1 MAALRAFSK
10 KPVVASRAP
19 ARSRVLCVR
28 ATAQVEK
35 PGVAKFA
42 DSIGLPT
49 DEGIF
54 GFRPFAEV
62 WVGRLA
68 MAGFLTSIIEE
79 AVTGR
84 GTLRQIGLEPS
95 EGLLTGMLAVLGVAV
110 IAGSASTAVK
120 LAQRKMTAKDVA
132 RYKNFLG
139 LNNANDFVQAA
150 AEMKRRGDFTT
161 PGDDLAAIAS
171 AKNDGSPVDAF
182 LSTNEVSEAADAS
195 AAMKA
200 SDGGFLTLTKAEEA
214 QQVAAAAKEMKAPA
228 PSGPAVALAAKTD
241 ILEESMFTS
250 YEAQYARS
258 VELSNGRAAMVGFLA
273 AILVE
278 AGTGNGILGQLIMWG
293 KISGLLGAASG
304 F

>member
-1 MAALRAFSK
+1 MHADHCSSCCPPLQMV
-10 KPVVASRAP
+10 P
-19 ARSRVLCVR
+19 L
-28 ATAQVEK
+28 Q
-35 PGVAKFA
+35 FA